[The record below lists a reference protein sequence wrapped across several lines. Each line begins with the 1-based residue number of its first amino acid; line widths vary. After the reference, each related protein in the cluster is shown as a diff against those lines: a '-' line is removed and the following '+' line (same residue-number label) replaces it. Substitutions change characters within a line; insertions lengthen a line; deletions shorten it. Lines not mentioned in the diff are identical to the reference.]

1 MRRILTL
8 TVALAG
14 TLAMCGASRAD
25 QWNKSYSISGHAQ
38 LRFTT
43 NDGTIE
49 VISADVKK
57 IDARVETS
65 GWRIGSSDVQISEH
79 QTGDAVEIE
88 ARVPRHENFFFGSN
102 NRSVRVYLSVPRE
115 SDLDVH
121 TGDGNLTARDIQGN
135 LRLDTGDGTMRADGL
150 HGTLRFHTGDGHIE
164 GSGLDG
170 DVDADTGDGSIVLDG
185 RFDEMAARTGDGNIE
200 LTVEAGSHMKG
211 PWNVHTGDGHVRMR
225 LPNDFSADLD
235 AHTGDGKINLDFSV
249 TMSGS
254 LSSGTIR
261 GKLGNGGQ
269 TLTIRSGDGSIYI
282 EKL

>member
-8 TVALAG
+8 IVALAG
-14 TLAMCGASRAD
+14 MLAISGAVQAD
-25 QWNKSYSISGHAQ
+25 QWNKSYSIAGHAQ

-43 NDGTIE
+43 NDGAIE
-49 VISADVKK
+49 IISADANK
-57 IDARVETS
+57 IDVRVETS
-65 GWRIGSSDVQISEH
+65 GWRIGSSEVQISEQ

-88 ARVPRHENFFFGSN
+88 VRVPRHNGFFFGSN
-102 NRSVRVYLSVPRE
+102 SRSVRVYLTVPRE

-121 TGDGNLTARDIQGN
+121 SGDGDLTARDVHGN
-135 LRLDTGDGTMRADGL
+135 LRLDTGDGALRVDGL
-150 HGTLRFHTGDGHIE
+150 HGTLRFHTGDGHID

-170 DVDADTGDGSIVLDG
+170 DVDADTGDGSVTLRG
-185 RFDEMAARTGDGNIE
+185 RFEEMAARTGDGNIE
-200 LTVEAGSHMKG
+200 LTAENGSRMKG
-211 PWNVHTGDGHVRMR
+211 PWNIHTGDGHVRMR

-235 AHTGDGKINLDFSV
+235 AHTGDGKIDLDFAV

-261 GKLGNGGQ
+261 GKLGGGGLP
-269 TLTIRSGDGSIYI
+269 LTIRSGDGSIYI